1 MTTTEALKRQP
12 SAIVTCIGA
21 FEIVLNYLCQIL
33 IIGDLPD
40 VLSMIGSPMVILCII
55 AITLE
60 PGQRNEYHAPAEQ
73 GEKIAQENKEDIAKQ
88 VEKLSDF

>member
-21 FEIVLNYLCQIL
+21 FEIVLNYICQVF
-33 IIGDLPD
+33 IIGDAID
-40 VLSMIGSPMVILCII
+40 VFSMIGSPMVILCII

-60 PGQRNEYHAPAEQ
+60 PGQRNEYHVPAEQ
-73 GEKIAQENKEDIAKQ
+73 GEKINKENKKDLAKHVQ
-88 VEKLSDF
+88 K